1 MTKNE
6 LIEQIKNLG
15 IENGMKVLVHTAF
28 SKVGKVEDGPE
39 ALISAIKEVVTPN
52 GILAMPSYNSYG
64 DYKPNLSIVN
74 EIFRNQK
81 DVVRTNQV
89 IASFAVWG
97 NVKEEIAGNIEYTE
111 EGLSFENGEKSTLA
125 KMYAAGGWS
134 LMIGTDYSTC
144 TIIHLAE
151 NRAKWPSKFIYTE
164 NYISPDGKKI
174 PFHDVAYQEEDF
186 NEVGTAFEKVYKNDS
201 SAFRTGKIGNAECKL
216 INQHTF
222 VDFAV
227 KWMERNRS

>member
-1 MTKNE
+1 MPKNE

-15 IENGMKVLVHTAF
+15 VENGMKVLVHVAF
-28 SKVGKVEDGPE
+28 SKVGKVENGPDD
-39 ALISAIKEVVTPN
+39 LISAIKEVITEK
-52 GILAMPSYNSYG
+52 GIFAMPAYNSYG

-81 DVVRTNQV
+81 DVIHTNQV

-97 NVKEEIAGNIEYTE
+97 KDKEKIAGNIEYTE
-111 EGLSFENGEKSTLA
+111 DGLSFENGEKSTLA
-125 KMYAAGGWS
+125 KMYENDGWS
-134 LMIGTDYSTC
+134 MMIGTDYSTC

-164 NYISPDGKKI
+164 EYVAPDGKKI
-174 PFHDVAYQEEDF
+174 PFHDVAYQEDDF
-186 NEVGTAFEKVYKNDS
+186 NDVGAAFEKVYKNDK

-216 INQHTF
+216 INQRIFT
-222 VDFAV
+222 DFAV
-227 KWMERNRS
+227 KWMEENRG